1 MQKLETLSSEKL
13 TKESSP
19 VSNAVST
26 PSTSTSQNSINGTTA
41 SVGNNSGRGKRGS
54 GRGGIGRGGQSGR
67 NNQGNGK
74 NGNNIGRFQRNAN
87 QVGQNHG
94 EKKWED
100 NSHGNGHQ
108 KLSEDRQ
115 LLEKLA
121 SLSNSTA
128 DLPIRS
134 FTETKFSGRS
144 RLYVGNL
151 GNDIVEQDLK
161 EYFSAYGEIAEVFLN
176 KEKGFAFV
184 RLDYRSNSEK
194 AKRELDGKV
203 LKGRTLRVR
212 SAPHSAAV
220 RVKNL
225 SPYVTNELLEKA
237 FSIFGD
243 IERAIVVANERGQS
257 TNEGVVE
264 FVRKP
269 GAQAA
274 IRRCTDGCFFLT
286 SSLRPVVVE
295 PMEQL
300 DDEDGFSERAFAKKT
315 PEFTKERETGPR
327 FAEPNSFQF
336 TYGQRWKQLLE
347 LYKQKMDAVEREL
360 KIEEDKLV
368 SQMEYARYEHETEL
382 LREQLRLREQ
392 DRERQKR
399 DWELKERQHEESRL
413 REEETLR
420 RQQDEM
426 QHRLRQQEEEMRRRQ
441 QENNMFM
448 QEQNTDGTPPD
459 FRRTLQPPTFDRP
472 MMGVNGPHN
481 LMDLQMDNK
490 PFHNSFEQRPLEPPP
505 MFNNMPIGGR
515 MDGPN
520 NNMGNMPPRGPPHG
534 VSAPRWGR
542 PNERDREDFL
552 VKRRRF

>member
-1 MQKLETLSSEKL
+1 MQKLETASSEKL

-26 PSTSTSQNSINGTTA
+26 PSISTPQNSVNGTAA

-74 NGNNIGRFQRNAN
+74 NGNNVGRFQRNTN
-87 QVGQNHG
+87 QVGQSHG

-161 EYFSAYGEIAEVFLN
+161 EHFSAYGEIAEVFLN

-212 SAPHSAAV
+212 SAPHSAAI

-225 SPYVTNELLEKA
+225 SPFVTNELLEKA

-426 QHRLRQQEEEMRRRQ
+426 QHRLRQQEDEMRRRQ

-459 FRRTLQPPTFDRP
+459 FRRPLQPPTFDRP
-472 MMGVNGPHN
+472 MMGGNGPHN
-481 LMDLQMDNK
+481 LMDLQMGMNK
-490 PFHNSFEQRPLEPPP
+490 G
-505 MFNNMPIGGR
+505 MAVG
-515 MDGPN
+515 
-520 NNMGNMPPRGPPHG
+520 
-534 VSAPRWGR
+534 SAQSVVETGITAKAGIMHMVIAII
-542 PNERDREDFL
+542 L
-552 VKRRRF
+552 